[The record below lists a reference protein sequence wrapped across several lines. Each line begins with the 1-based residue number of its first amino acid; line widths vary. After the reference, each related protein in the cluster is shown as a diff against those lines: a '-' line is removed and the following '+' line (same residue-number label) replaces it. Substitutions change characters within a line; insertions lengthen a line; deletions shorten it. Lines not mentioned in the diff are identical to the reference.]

1 MDDQTQLSPQ
11 YQSLLEA
18 SGNLVYLTLDDLLE
32 QSYERFIEET
42 SKDNFQVITSLEQ
55 KAIEKVK
62 TLLGSRYDVALIFKE
77 TEPIHNPMLVEII
90 ACITLY
96 KLFKRNAP
104 RKINSQLTDDYN
116 NALADLEKLATGRLV
131 LNELPK
137 PTDEQGNVKQ
147 DTMYVN
153 ISNRNFFI

>member
-1 MDDQTQLSPQ
+1 MENQPQDLQQ
-11 YQSLLEA
+11 YQSLTEVD
-18 SGNLVYLTLDDLLE
+18 GNLSYLTIDDLLE

-42 SKDNFQVITSLEQ
+42 SKDNFQVIVSLEE
-55 KAIEKVK
+55 KSIEKVK
-62 TLLGSRYDVALIFKE
+62 TLLGSKYDVDKIFDKDD
-77 TEPIHNPMLVEII
+77 PIHNPMLVEII
-90 ACITLY
+90 ACLTLY

-104 RKINSQLTDDYN
+104 RKINSQMTEDYN
-116 NALADLEKLATGRLV
+116 NALRDLEKLATGRLV

-137 PTDEQGNVKQ
+137 PTDDDGNEKQ